1 MRNQK
6 LTRNSTSRDGLSYLN
21 FYNNNYSE
29 NITVIKKNNS
39 NKKSDQA
46 INQTMNLEKQKNIKQ
61 NSSKFY

>member
-1 MRNQK
+1 MKNYINLKKTRNNMRNQK
-6 LTRNSTSRDGLSYLN
+6 LTRNSTSRDGLSYL
-21 FYNNNYSE
+21 
-29 NITVIKKNNS
+29 NS